1 MSSDPVM
8 TMPLQGVMIND
19 LLNVYVSIN
28 NQVKQAELD
37 HFIASGKNVPNDF
50 MEIGLKGAIMRQF
63 V

>member
-8 TMPLQGVMIND
+8 SMPLRGVAIND
-19 LLNVYVSIN
+19 LLNAYVSVN

-37 HFIASGKNVPNDF
+37 HFIASGKNVPDDF
-50 MEIGLKGAIMRQF
+50 LEIGLKGAIMRQF

>member
-8 TMPLQGVMIND
+8 SMPMQGVLIND
-19 LLNVYVSIN
+19 LINAYVSIN

-37 HFIASGKNVPNDF
+37 HFIANGKNVPNDF

>member
-8 TMPLQGVMIND
+8 TMPLRGVAIND
-19 LLNVYVSIN
+19 LLNAYVSIN

-37 HFIASGKNVPNDF
+37 HFIANGKNLPDDF

>member
-8 TMPLQGVMIND
+8 SMPMQGVMIND